1 MDGSRYIFTERWK
14 KKAAGALDAAGAFLL
29 PSRRGGRIDP
39 ARLHKF
45 LLLRLDHIGD
55 LIMTTP
61 AIRALR
67 RSFPS
72 ARIDVL
78 AKEETAP
85 VLRGNP
91 HLDRVIAFN
100 APWTT
105 ARGRKATA
113 FETLCLARS
122 LRRERYDS
130 VVAFRAD
137 PREALLARATGAP
150 VRLGNGGR
158 GGGFCFTHLVPSEGM
173 RHEIVRCLSV
183 LAALRVAS
191 AGDKMDIFT
200 TEEEETTADGLLR
213 ALGAAGE
220 RGWAGIHPGAASPR
234 KRWPPGAFA
243 RLGRLLAA
251 EGFRVLLL
259 GGEGDGGLLEEVAAR
274 MGGAPPRLA
283 PPSLGLLAALIRR
296 LEVLVCND
304 TAPSHVAQ
312 ATGTRSVVVYGP
324 TFEAVTGPRDRAR
337 HAVARRPFPCAP
349 CWLPGTRF
357 RCDYDLRCLQQL
369 EPETV
374 MERVHEITNVT

>member
-1 MDGSRYIFTERWK
+1 
-14 KKAAGALDAAGAFLL
+14 
-29 PSRRGGRIDP
+29 
-39 ARLHKF
+39 
-45 LLLRLDHIGD
+45 
-55 LIMTTP
+55 MTTP

-150 VRLGNGGR
+150 VRLGSGGR
-158 GGGFCFTHLVPSEGM
+158 GGGFCFTHLFPLDP
-173 RHEIVRCLSV
+173 RQHEIEKCLSLLGGLGV
-183 LAALRVAS
+183 RGE
-191 AGDKMDIFT
+191 GDKMDIFPSR
-200 TEEEETTADGLLR
+200 EDEIAADGLWR
-213 ALGAAGE
+213 GMGGGE
-220 RGWAGIHPGAASPR
+220 GTRWAGLHPGAASPR
-234 KRWPPGAFA
+234 KRWPPAAFA
-243 RLGRLLAA
+243 RLGVLLAA
-251 EGFRVLLL
+251 EGFRILLL
-259 GGEGDGGLLEEVAAR
+259 GGEGDGGLLEEVASR

-357 RCDYDLRCLQQL
+357 RCDYDLRCLKQL
-369 EPETV
+369 EPE
-374 MERVHEITNVT
+374 RVIAAVLRVTKGY